1 MHRMDY
7 VISLI
12 WMLFKKQAALMGS
25 VPRVVLQ
32 HVISNLTNAKYM
44 LSDVAAIIERVPA
57 PQFTA

>member
-1 MHRMDY
+1 
-7 VISLI
+7 
-12 WMLFKKQAALMGS
+12 MLFKKQAALMGS